1 MKLKEQIEQ
10 TVEKQREFYSTH
22 KTRSL
27 KYRVENLKKL
37 KNAILL
43 NIDELYEAFYKDLR
57 KSKTEAYGTE
67 IGLVLSELSLFI
79 KKTKRWGKPR
89 RVHTGLLNFKSVS
102 YIYPEPFGHIL
113 IVSPWNYPF
122 LLLFQPLVA
131 AIATGNVVTMKTSP
145 YVPEIAKVMEKIISS
160 TFDEEYI
167 SFFNG
172 GRDVNKALLEHKYDY
187 IFFTGSPYLGQIV
200 MEKASKYMTPITL
213 ELGGKSPT
221 IVDKDANINIAAKRI
236 AWGKHINSGQTC
248 VAPDY
253 LFLHKDVKEKF
264 LKKYVEYVTKFYGE
278 NIQESPDFPRIVNEA
293 NVERLQELLK
303 SGNLYFG
310 GKVDVE
316 DRFVH
321 PTVLTE
327 VTDDSPV
334 MQQEIFG
341 PILPVMDFENIDE
354 VINYVNSKPK
364 PLAFYYFSESKKKQN
379 YVLTRTSSGGGCV
392 NDTIMHLSNHNL
404 PFGGVGNSGM
414 GNYHGKFGFDT
425 FSNLRAILNKA
436 TWIDV
441 PVRYG
446 PFKPI
451 TIKLF
456 KLFLK

>member
-1 MKLKEQIEQ
+1 MKEKINLTI
-10 TVEKQREFYSTH
+10 EKQRKFYSTH
-22 KTRSL
+22 KTRDL

-37 KNAILL
+37 KNAILS
-43 NIDELYEAFYKDLR
+43 NIDDLYEAFHKDLR

-79 KKTKRWGKPR
+79 KNTKRWGKPR
-89 RVHTGLLNFKSVS
+89 RVPTGLLNFKSVS
-102 YIYPEPFGHIL
+102 YIYPEPFGHVL

-122 LLLFQPLVA
+122 LLLFQPLVS

-145 YVPEIAKVMEKIISS
+145 YVPEIAKVMEKIITS
-160 TFDEEYI
+160 TFDDDYI

-172 GRDVNKALLEHKYDY
+172 GRKVNKELLEHKYDY

-200 MEKASKYMTPITL
+200 MEKASKYMTPLTL

-221 IVDKDANINIAAKRI
+221 IVDKDANVNIAAKRI
-236 AWGKHINSGQTC
+236 AWGKFINSGQTC

-264 LKKYVEYVTKFYGE
+264 LKKFVEYIKVFYGE
-278 NIQESPDFPRIVNEA
+278 NIQESPDFPRIVNKA
-293 NVERLQELLK
+293 NVERLQELLE

-310 GKVDVE
+310 GKVDIE

-341 PILPVMDFENIDE
+341 PILPVMDFEDIDE
-354 VINYVNSKPK
+354 VIEYVNSKPK
-364 PLAFYYFSESKKKQN
+364 PLAFYYFSESKKKQK

-392 NDTIMHLSNHNL
+392 NDTIMHLSNHHL

-456 KLFLK
+456 KLFMK